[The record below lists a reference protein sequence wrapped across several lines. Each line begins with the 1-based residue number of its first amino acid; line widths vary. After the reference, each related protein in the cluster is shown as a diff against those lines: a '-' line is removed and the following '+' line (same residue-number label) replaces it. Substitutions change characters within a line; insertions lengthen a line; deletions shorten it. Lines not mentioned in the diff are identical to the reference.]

1 MTQNK
6 TRIIGLTGGIG
17 TGKSTVSNIIR
28 DKGYIVLD
36 ADKIAREVVAKG
48 TEGYKKIVEEFGQD
62 ILLEDGE
69 LNRKVVANIVF
80 KDEIERKKLNRI
92 THPLIFNNIKILKEE
107 LSKKN
112 EVLFLDIPLLYEEYD
127 LLKEHGIILDE
138 IWVVYVDLET
148 QINRIMIRDNISRE
162 NSINRINS
170 QLPVEEKMSRASK
183 ILDNSK
189 EIRDLERQIDEL
201 LIIA

>member
-170 QLPVEEKMSRASK
+170 QLPVEEKMGRASK